1 MIKSSFL
8 LGSIL
13 PNFALWDQ
21 ARRAGPLSG
30 PAARPS
36 LGAGRPG
43 NQSLGS
49 ADEDPWAGIQATYTD
64 RPPQLVVGC
73 PYSRLNVASE
83 LARMGRRTGRPGRPG
98 AGERFGPGQP
108 VSASTNPYQRPE
120 GTVPTLHRRNYL
132 TSRSDE

>member
-21 ARRAGPLSG
+21 GGARARRAGPLSG

-49 ADEDPWAGIQATYTD
+49 AEEDPWAGIQATYTD

-73 PYSRLNVASE
+73 PYSRLNVASD
-83 LARMGRRTGRPGRPG
+83 LARIRGEQAALDLIAKPRSRR
-98 AGERFGPGQP
+98 
-108 VSASTNPYQRPE
+108 
-120 GTVPTLHRRNYL
+120 
-132 TSRSDE
+132 